1 MLPSKQASAAKMGE
15 CSNLSDGRNED
26 HQSKIEA
33 AYINININVTISLL
47 GSKFRILLNIENNY
61 HDETYT
67 LKALMV
73 LLSISHQIESSL
85 KFNLL

>member
-33 AYINININVTISLL
+33 AYININVTISLL
-47 GSKFRILLNIENNY
+47 GSKFRILLNIEDNH

-67 LKALMV
+67 LKAFVV
-73 LLSISHQIESSL
+73 LLSISHQNESSF
-85 KFNLL
+85 KFN